1 MVGVSFLLRIYIS
14 CCIEQ
19 KTREYNLFILS
30 FELQPWLLR
39 MINQRAY
46 TIAIAPKVVHVITTQ
61 HIHSFEKFG
70 IITCLLVILILLNLE
85 LIGGRPAEAGTVL
98 NRVVLLYLSVLG
110 YPLYIEVSRVELAL
124 GKKVP
129 VPEFWGG
136 EWEMGKG

>member
-1 MVGVSFLLRIYIS
+1 MVRVSFFLRIYIS
-14 CCIEQ
+14 SRIEQ
-19 KTREYNLFILS
+19 KTRENNLFILS

-46 TIAIAPKVVHVITTQ
+46 TIAIAPKVVHVIATQ

-70 IITCLLVILILLNLE
+70 IITCPLVILILLNFE
-85 LIGGRPAEAGTVL
+85 LIGCRPAEAGAIL
-98 NRVVLLYLSVLG
+98 HRIILFYLPVLG

-129 VPEFWGG
+129 VPEFGG
-136 EWEMGKG
+136 GQGEMGEG